1 MSIWDALTG
10 RKSSSQQSSSSSSSS
25 SSASATSPSS
35 TLTTTDTFTPTPFDP
50 SSAQGV
56 DSFLNPSAFADP
68 SQLHPLAG
76 LNKESLEYLTL
87 EDSTLSDSPGHSA
100 IPSRGFSDDLCYGT
114 GITYL
119 TALSIGGAWGLQE
132 GLRKSVGQPP
142 KLRLN
147 STLNSITRRGPFLGN
162 SAGVVAIT
170 YNCFNSG
177 IGYLRGT
184 HDAANTIIAG
194 ILSGEVMASQGSLA
208 KEISETLIRTCLE
221 TWRSRAKPITPEEYI
236 AQQWQLGGEKPG
248 RPAGALVS
256 DDNPRGYLFVPFDD
270 SPPAD
275 QQLLGK
281 RAELKRAIDER
292 GFAASELLL
301 DLEIMEQGYL
311 IFEGLGD
318 TGLAQMKTYEKV
330 GLIAKY
336 RLLETS
342 RYPTPTSYG
351 NPASNGPF
359 AGERRMWMLRVT
371 GFETL
376 AIESFYLSLTIPFDV
391 FLQRLEVAEPY
402 KNTGISDR
410 HTYEAV
416 EHWESN
422 RAAQRTEEEEAE
434 WLESLIKEASLS
446 PQEQASWSYQ
456 FCKEF
461 DGVSRMVEEEWRTVD
476 APDEFDAMLRAME
489 GSKLA
494 PVFMRTC
501 KITEGRRISRL
512 LNPETPENTGNTEMS
527 RTRH

>member
-10 RKSSSQQSSSSSSSS
+10 RKSSSQQSSSSSSSP
-25 SSASATSPSS
+25 ASATSPSS
-35 TLTTTDTFTPTPFDP
+35 TTTTTDTFTPTPFDP
-50 SSAQGV
+50 STAQGV
-56 DSFLNPSAFADP
+56 DSFLNPSTFADP

-87 EDSTLSDSPGHSA
+87 EDSTLTDPPGHSA

-119 TALSIGGAWGLQE
+119 TALSIGGIWGLQE

-194 ILSGEVMASQGSLA
+194 ILSGEVMACQGSLA
-208 KEISETLIRTCLE
+208 KEISEALIQTCLE
-221 TWRSRAKPITPEEYI
+221 TWRSRAIPMTPEEYI

-256 DDNPRGYLFVPFDD
+256 DDNPQGYLFVPFDD
-270 SPPAD
+270 SAPAD

-281 RAELKRAIDER
+281 RAGLNRAIDEH

-301 DLEIMEQGYL
+301 DLEIMGQGYL
-311 IFEGLGD
+311 TVEGLSN

-330 GLIAKY
+330 SLITKY
-336 RLLETS
+336 QLLETS
-342 RYPTPTSYG
+342 RYPTPTSHG
-351 NPASNGPF
+351 NPASNGPL
-359 AGERRMWMLRVT
+359 AGKRRMWMLRVT

-376 AIESFYLSLTIPFDV
+376 AIESFYLSLTIPFGV
-391 FLQRLEVAEPY
+391 FLQHLEEAAEPY

-416 EHWESN
+416 EHWECN

-434 WLESLIKEASLS
+434 WLESLIKEASLT
-446 PQEQASWSYQ
+446 PQEQDSWSYQ

-461 DGVSRMVEEEWRTVD
+461 DGVSRMVEKEWHTVD
-476 APDEFDAMLRAME
+476 APEEFDAMLRAME

-501 KITEGRRISRL
+501 RIIEGRRISRL
-512 LNPETPENTGNTEMS
+512 LNPKTPESTGNTDMS
-527 RTRH
+527 ETSH